1 MMRSEIKKLVTL
13 KYQGK
18 MDRLK
23 HIKGVVETAKS
34 LAKTYGANPRDAE
47 IAAWFHDY
55 TKYDSIEEQLKF
67 VEDDLKIKYKD
78 YTVMY
83 HAISAANLLKSLYP
97 IHDDIYYAIKYHV
110 WGRLGMTLLE
120 KIVLIADKI
129 EPTRVYKHVDELR
142 KLAYQDLNLAVIEY
156 LKDSIRYHEQKGVK
170 VHDELKTIITNL
182 KEQSE

>member
-78 YTVMY
+78 YTVMFMQFPQLIY
-83 HAISAANLLKSLYP
+83 QVFISNS
-97 IHDDIYYAIKYHV
+97 
-110 WGRLGMTLLE
+110 
-120 KIVLIADKI
+120 
-129 EPTRVYKHVDELR
+129 
-142 KLAYQDLNLAVIEY
+142 
-156 LKDSIRYHEQKGVK
+156 
-170 VHDELKTIITNL
+170 
-182 KEQSE
+182 